1 MNWLD
6 TVIIVAIAIT
16 TFIGLKIGLIKA
28 VLSLVGLIVGVI
40 LARLFYIPLSE
51 QLSFIPQAALAKIAA
66 FAIIMIGVM
75 IIAGVLAMVLKW
87 ITSVIMLGWVN
98 RIGGAVFGLLLG
110 ALLGGAVLAL
120 WVKFFGAGEVITDSV
135 LATILSQFPLVLGL
149 MPAEF
154 DSIRSFFV

>member
-6 TVIIVAIAIT
+6 IVIIIGIAIT
-16 TFIGLKIGLIKA
+16 TFVGLKIGLIKA
-28 VLSLVGLIVGVI
+28 VLSLVGLIVGVV
-40 LARLFYIPLSE
+40 LARLYYIPLSE

-98 RIGGAVFGLLLG
+98 RIGGAVFGLVLG
-110 ALLGGAVLAL
+110 LILYGVLLAL
-120 WVKFFGAGEVITDSV
+120 WVNFFGAGEIITNSS
-135 LATILSQFPLVLGL
+135 LAAILSQFPLVLGL